1 MAGLGDVGDEP
12 GVGAGADDRLVV
24 VLAAVAVEVFELG
37 SGLSGACLSAD
48 GDAIE
53 VDQRLASGGE
63 GEVMA
68 GAVKEIQEMGR
79 KAMGIKCDVRRAS
92 DVEEMVKQVIDSFG
106 QIDILVNNAGN
117 SSMVA
122 IAEMSEE
129 TWDEVLDTHLKG
141 MFLCCRYVLPH
152 MIEQHSGK
160 VVSISSVGGQRGFG
174 MGGHYCA
181 AKHGIIGLNKSIA
194 MEVADHNINANVVCP
209 GTVWTDMMIG
219 IGEYFGMEGE
229 EAKEQFF
236 AGHMIKEREV
246 TPEDIGKAVLWLCV
260 EDSQNITG
268 NMITVDQGWTCQAA

>member
-1 MAGLGDVGDEP
+1 MKLEGNVAVITGGARGNGLAAARCMAQE
-12 GVGAGADDRLVV
+12 GADIVIADICENMNTLPYN
-24 VLAAVAVEVFELG
+24 
-37 SGLSGACLSAD
+37 LSTP
-48 GDAIE
+48 
-53 VDQRLASGGE
+53 
-63 GEVMA
+63 EVMA
-68 GAVKEIQEMGR
+68 GAVKEIEAMGR
-79 KAMGIKCDVRRAS
+79 KALGIKCDVRRAA
-92 DVEEMVKQVIDSFG
+92 DVEAMVKQAMESFG
-106 QIDILVNNAGN
+106 KIDILVNNAGN

-160 VVSISSVGGQRGFG
+160 IVSISSVGGQRGFG

-209 GTVWTDMMIG
+209 GTVWTDMMKG
-219 IGEYFGMEGE
+219 IAEYFGMEGE

-236 AGHMIKEREV
+236 AGHLMKEREV
-246 TPEDIGKAVLWLCV
+246 TPEDIGRAVLWLCI